1 MNVNLGAGPALFR
14 AGHGRWCHTR
24 CRLPPGSDRPGLTLQ
39 ASRSGDPGPLPGVL
53 HTPVEATVPVVRAPW
68 KGTPMA
74 TKHKPQTDA
83 TTDEA
88 REQMRRAL
96 QTSMDTRQ

>member
-1 MNVNLGAGPALFR
+1 
-14 AGHGRWCHTR
+14 
-24 CRLPPGSDRPGLTLQ
+24 
-39 ASRSGDPGPLPGVL
+39 
-53 HTPVEATVPVVRAPW
+53 
-68 KGTPMA
+68 MA
-74 TKHKPQTDA
+74 TKSKPE

>member
-1 MNVNLGAGPALFR
+1 MPSKR
-14 AGHGRWCHTR
+14 
-24 CRLPPGSDRPGLTLQ
+24 
-39 ASRSGDPGPLPGVL
+39 
-53 HTPVEATVPVVRAPW
+53 
-68 KGTPMA
+68 
-74 TKHKPQTDA
+74 KPRTET